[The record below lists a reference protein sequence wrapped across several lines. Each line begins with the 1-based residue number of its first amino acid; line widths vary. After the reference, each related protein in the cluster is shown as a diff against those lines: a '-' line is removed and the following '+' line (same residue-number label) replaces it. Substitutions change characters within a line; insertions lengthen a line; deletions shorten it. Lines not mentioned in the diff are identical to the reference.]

1 MTAVDS
7 TAPLREYS
15 TVEYTFEPHTKSR
28 PPTREYLQSLWE
40 RRAFMVTLA
49 KSELRGP
56 NSNTLLGEVWSVLD
70 PLIQAAIY
78 LFLILII
85 RGGKG
90 GANAGQTAILIV
102 GCVFLFSITR
112 SAISGGGQSILKSR
126 GLVLN
131 STFPLAILPV
141 AAMYTGLLEFLPSV
155 GVYIVIHLL
164 LQQPIGPGIALL
176 PLLFSLQV
184 IMGMGIAFLCATA
197 TVYVRDMVNV
207 LNYLLRILIFVTPV
221 IYPASALPAGLRPFL
236 AINPLFALFSAYQT
250 IILGGVP
257 SAAQV
262 LMTAFWAGFFII
274 VGYRVFV
281 SRERAFALRL

>member
-1 MTAVDS
+1 M
-7 TAPLREYS
+7 
-15 TVEYTFEPHTKSR
+15 
-28 PPTREYLQSLWE
+28 
-40 RRAFMVTLA
+40 
-49 KSELRGP
+49 
-56 NSNTLLGEVWSVLD
+56 WSVLD

-112 SAISGGGQSILKSR
+112 SAISGGGQSILKSK

-155 GVYIVIHLL
+155 GVYMVIHVLL
-164 LQQPIGPGIALL
+164 RQPIGPGIVAACR
-176 PLLFSLQV
+176 LLFSLQV

-221 IYPASALPAGLRPFL
+221 IYPASALPPGLRPFL

-257 SAAQV
+257 
-262 LMTAFWAGFFII
+262 TAGQ
-274 VGYRVFV
+274 VFV
-281 SRERAFALRL
+281 TAALGRILHHRRIPRVRVS